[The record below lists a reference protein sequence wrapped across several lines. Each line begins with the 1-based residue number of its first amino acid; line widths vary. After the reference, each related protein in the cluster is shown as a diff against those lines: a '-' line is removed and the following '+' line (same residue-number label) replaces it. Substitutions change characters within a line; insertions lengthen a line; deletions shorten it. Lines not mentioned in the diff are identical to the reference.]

1 MREGAEM
8 GNYMVNGEI
17 IDVREDR
24 PTAAD
29 LKRHTNSVLSDWV
42 MASMPDGQIVK
53 LDDHKPL
60 PADAVDYSVVTP
72 FSYGHTAGPECCR

>member
-29 LKRHTNSVLSDWV
+29 LKRHTNSLLMRSTTR
-42 MASMPDGQIVK
+42 S
-53 LDDHKPL
+53 
-60 PADAVDYSVVTP
+60 
-72 FSYGHTAGPECCR
+72 